1 MRACAWDTQL
11 GRRRVRAVL
20 CISAFLAI
28 PPLPSIDSATSKP
41 VLFADFV
48 GTTSESDFSRPYII
62 GFGYSPSRCGPSAHT
77 AADGRAGDFP
87 VPAQGACV
95 HARFYDHAGSP
106 ACLRWRTQTYC
117 LPLHRQR
124 RHPATVFYRGSMAGL
139 HVPLPT
145 LRRHP
150 RGCLRTAW
158 GRCGSLFLH
167 RRGLA
172 PLTPC
177 RSPGAPVE
185 KPQPTRNDCAHQG
198 RRRSVDQWGKRHG
211 PLQAH

>member
-1 MRACAWDTQL
+1 MAANDRGSRVVGRGPQLRPHVCGRAPVTQL
-11 GRRRVRAVL
+11 SRRRVRTVL
-20 CISAFLAI
+20 CSSAFLAI

-41 VLFADFV
+41 VLFADFI
-48 GTTSESDFSRPYII
+48 GTTSECDFSSSYLI
-62 GFGYSPSRCGPSAHT
+62 GFGSSPSRCGPSAHT
-77 AADGRAGDFP
+77 ATGGQAGELPGP
-87 VPAQGACV
+87 VQRVSV

-106 ACLRWRTQTYC
+106 ARLRWRTQTYC
-117 LPLHRQR
+117 LPLHRPR
-124 RHPATVFYRGSMAGL
+124 RHPEQVFFRGSMAGL

-150 RGCLRTAW
+150 HGCLRTAW

-177 RSPGAPVE
+177 RSLGAPV
-185 KPQPTRNDCAHQG
+185 
-198 RRRSVDQWGKRHG
+198 
-211 PLQAH
+211 